1 MGDLGAITVV
11 SLQNPPINGNRFA
24 LCNPFLRIGVL
35 SEYSG

>member
-1 MGDLGAITVV
+1 MGDLSVIVVV

-35 SEYSG
+35 SEFSD